1 MKPLFCLVFPSMPI
15 QIQSARHGECGL
27 ESLTLTLTETP
38 RTLFD
43 LILLGGSYLSHALHS
58 Q

>member
-15 QIQSARHGECGL
+15 QMRSVRHGECGL

-43 LILLGGSYLSHALHS
+43 LILLGGFYLSHALHS